1 MKTSEFGYYMRE
13 CVGEPAGNKKVV
25 PNAML
30 DGGPDA

>member
-13 CVGEPAGNKKVV
+13 CVGESAGDKKVE
-25 PNAML
+25 PNTMP